1 MAEYGKDN
9 SYGLEKEKSL
19 REAEELKDQ
28 KINVIETDTNY
39 FNWDF
44 DNYEAKEFRFIEE
57 WSQHAIHQV
66 QHLLTV

>member
-1 MAEYGKDN
+1 MAEYGKGN

-57 WSQHAIHQV
+57 
-66 QHLLTV
+66 